1 MPSRTPSLNSDPL
14 MKNKLLARITV
25 LAAFF
30 ASTQVFAQS
39 GDLEVV
45 SIDPVPAAINVNASG
60 ELLLVV
66 NQNGPGT
73 LPVGSARV
81 TIAINTSILNWVTP
95 FTITDGCGTL
105 WTVFT
110 SGVTP
115 TTSQV
120 QIRNSQPLPAGTQCE
135 IHLPVKGFAA
145 GTAAVTVT
153 STVFGTGV
161 SDPVGTN
168 QGATSSV
175 TVEAP
180 TPVTIASFTAKAVGT
195 NAQLDWVTSSERN
208 NAFFDIQH
216 STDLKVFESVG
227 KIAGKGTT
235 SARNTYTFTHFNPDP
250 AVIHYY
256 RLRQVDNDGTYAD
269 QPVKS
274 VQFDSYVGI
283 ALKAHADPGRN
294 VRVFVDYGDDN
305 LSSAATVSLLDVT
318 GQKVGTRSIQ
328 LVKGRNTVDFASGSL
343 ASGVYLVRLENPSK
357 NTSVRIVL
365 P

>member
-1 MPSRTPSLNSDPL
+1 MKKILALFLATFASQAAFAQADPGVNINATPSTFNVGATTTFQVDISNGGNLDISQGCLVVTVSIPSGVATITGLGPGSNSAWTSTILDGGATIRLVNANGAFPAFSALQTVFVTATGAAASGGALNVSANISYSLSGGCSAAGNLSTTND
-14 MKNKLLARITV
+14 NSSTSITV
-25 LAAFF
+25 
-30 ASTQVFAQS
+30 
-39 GDLEVV
+39 
-45 SIDPVPAAINVNASG
+45 N
-60 ELLLVV
+60 
-66 NQNGPGT
+66 
-73 LPVGSARV
+73 
-81 TIAINTSILNWVTP
+81 
-95 FTITDGCGTL
+95 
-105 WTVFT
+105 
-110 SGVTP
+110 
-115 TTSQV
+115 
-120 QIRNSQPLPAGTQCE
+120 
-135 IHLPVKGFAA
+135 
-145 GTAAVTVT
+145 
-153 STVFGTGV
+153 
-161 SDPVGTN
+161 
-168 QGATSSV
+168 
-175 TVEAP
+175 EAP